1 MASGKAAGMLLA
13 ARSLMEG
20 APPDFGL
27 ISLLTGRSVAYL
39 EQVARKEGWKVRE
52 VAAESRSGLEE
63 RLAALARRLME
74 EMEKL
79 AFEAL
84 AGQYDKQR
92 IDTLGTLLKLAE
104 RLEAIIRGSGY
115 SAQKEQEDN
124 AELAAA
130 LALVDARIVE
140 LACELAA
147 SLGCQTSFCADRGEG
162 AS

>member
-63 RLAALARRLME
+63 RLAALARRLVE

-92 IDTLGTLLKLAE
+92 IDTLGT
-104 RLEAIIRGSGY
+104 RS
-115 SAQKEQEDN
+115 
-124 AELAAA
+124 
-130 LALVDARIVE
+130 
-140 LACELAA
+140 
-147 SLGCQTSFCADRGEG
+147 
-162 AS
+162 